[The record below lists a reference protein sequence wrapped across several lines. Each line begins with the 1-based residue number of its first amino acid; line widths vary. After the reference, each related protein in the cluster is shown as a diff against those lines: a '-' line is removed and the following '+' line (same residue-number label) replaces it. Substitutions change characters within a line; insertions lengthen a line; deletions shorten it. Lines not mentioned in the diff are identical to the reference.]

1 MLEDLPVEV
10 LQQII
15 GQLPTVSAITNFSL
29 VSKKLH
35 SIVEKDESASYRPFV
50 RRVFPST
57 KTPPDW
63 RQVAATLTSRARAW
77 DRRALLA
84 RECCPPDSHSASRQ
98 TNQRN
103 RAVFGF
109 APALDSYEDFSSNS
123 IGGRQEV
130 VAWGAA
136 GRINIR
142 VTNSDSSFWQ
152 TLKFEDDHLPG
163 NDILQLKLLR
173 AHQRSSTNQTVVYRR
188 ANDEIATL
196 EATGEGSGH
205 SEYARFV
212 DTASSECI
220 EVSDAPEPLLA
231 VARAERLQLYS
242 IQDQQDLIS
251 ASEAITLEAAGVR
264 RHRTRCMQFLN
275 HGIIAVGT
283 AFLEGH
289 DSGPIRVYDI
299 NAPATRGAA
308 VPLWA
313 CTPVSSGRMNV
324 RHNAHALAGLDQVC
338 GNDGQLF
345 LSGWSSGKARLH
357 DTRTSEPWVAEYFD
371 TVDNGQIL
379 SLAAIGHER
388 FLAGSDQNACL
399 KTFDLRMPGGHTYSY
414 TDARPSGPPKHRF
427 SASQNLLTRPLA
439 DQRSFNMFLSVRRWR
454 NERVWDPLPL
464 PRQHSGTANYSGS
477 VYALSVPSSTSPTVY
492 AGIENHVLQL
502 DFVGTDD
509 VEGGY
514 IDPLLSSLK
523 EQKTTHVFDL
533 GCYERPRPGRESTDP
548 VLLNKQAMWHELKS
562 QPERNEESEAAGWD
576 RRWRLGGGRRSSWS
590 RGRSGPGRGGRRG
603 STGQR

>member
-10 LQQII
+10 LQQVI
-15 GQLPTVSAITNFSL
+15 GHLPTVSAITNFSL

-35 SIVEKDESASYRPFV
+35 AIVDKDESASYRPFV
-50 RRVFPST
+50 RRAFPSI
-57 KTPPDW
+57 KAPPEW
-63 RQVAATLTSRARAW
+63 RQVAAILTSRARAW

-84 RECCPPDSHSASRQ
+84 RECCPPDSHSASRD
-98 TNQRN
+98 TGQRN
-103 RAVFGF
+103 RTVFGF
-109 APALDSYEDFSSNS
+109 APAIDSYEDFTRNS
-123 IGGRQEV
+123 ITGRQEV

-142 VTNSDSSFWQ
+142 VTNSESLSWR
-152 TLKFEDDHLPG
+152 TLKFDDDHLPS

-173 AHQRSSTNQTVVYRR
+173 PHQRSSSEQALVYRR
-188 ANDEIATL
+188 ANDEIATI
-196 EATGEGSGH
+196 ETTGESPGYCQ
-205 SEYARFV
+205 YARFV

-220 EVSDAPEPLLA
+220 EVNNATEPLLA
-231 VARAERLQLYS
+231 VARTGRLQLYS
-242 IQDQQDLIS
+242 VQDQQDVIS
-251 ASEAITLEAAGVR
+251 ASEIITLEEANAR
-264 RHRTRCMQFLN
+264 RHRTRCMRFLN
-275 HGIIAVGT
+275 HGTIAVGT

-289 DSGPIRVYDI
+289 DNGPVRVYDLT
-299 NAPATRGAA
+299 APVTRGAA
-308 VPLWA
+308 VPIWS
-313 CTPVSSGRMNV
+313 CTPTSSIRV
-324 RHNAHALAGLDQVC
+324 RARYNAHALAGLDHVC
-338 GNDGQLF
+338 GNGGQLF

-357 DTRTSEPWVAEYFD
+357 DTRTPDPWVAEYSD

-399 KTFDLRMPGGHTYSY
+399 KTFDLRMPGDHTYSY
-414 TDARPSGPPKHRF
+414 LDARPSASPKRRS
-427 SASQNLLTRPLA
+427 SASQNLVVRPHA
-439 DQRSFNMFLSVRRWR
+439 DRRSFNTFLSVRKWR

-464 PRQHSGTANYSGS
+464 PRQHSGTTNYSGS
-477 VYALSVPSSTSPTVY
+477 IYGLSVPSPTSPTVY

-509 VEGGY
+509 VERGY
-514 IDPLLSSLK
+514 IDPLLSNLK
-523 EQKTTHVFDL
+523 EQKNTHVFDL

-562 QPERNEESEAAGWD
+562 QPERNEESEASGWD
-576 RRWRLGGGRRSSWS
+576 RRWRLGGMRRPSWS
-590 RGRSGPGRGGRRG
+590 RGRNTGRGGRRG